1 VTPVTEHGEPG
12 TASRTALVLPVPEAA
27 GVVADAHVALVD
39 PFLPVEQLDD
49 GVLAELREFFADLVP
64 FPFVLGEQA
73 RFPTGSAYLPPQPV
87 EIFRRVI
94 HELRRA
100 FPEVVTTTTTL
111 DTFVPHLAIP
121 DDSVVVRPIEGLARE
136 TQLRVLTGGTTT
148 VRATFRF
155 GTSAA

>member
-1 VTPVTEHGEPG
+1 MTRVDVQ
-12 TASRTALVLPVPEAA
+12 AARSALVIPVPEAA
-27 GVVADAHVALVD
+27 GVVADAHVALAD
-39 PFLPVEQLDD
+39 PFLAVGAIDD

-73 RFPTGSAYLPPQPV
+73 RFPSGAAYLPPQPV
-87 EIFRRVI
+87 GVFRRVI

-100 FPEVVTTTTTL
+100 FPELVGHGTTL
-111 DTFVPHLAIP
+111 DTFVPHLRIP
-121 DDSVVVRPIEGLARE
+121 DDSVVVRPIEALARE
-136 TQLRVLTGGTTT
+136 TQLRVHEATGTT